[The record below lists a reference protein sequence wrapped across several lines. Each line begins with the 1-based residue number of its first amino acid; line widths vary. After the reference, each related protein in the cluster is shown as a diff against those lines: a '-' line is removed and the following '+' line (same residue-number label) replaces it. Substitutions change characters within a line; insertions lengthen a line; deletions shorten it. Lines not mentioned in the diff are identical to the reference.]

1 MRTDFALRLPGWAR
15 FVPPED
21 HWVVLCADAAYN
33 PFELRDEAKAW
44 RVAHADLAELSP
56 EVPWCRAGLDMEKH
70 RILRLDPPLAPPDPD
85 LGGIGNC
92 TRHHPP
98 RIARQPRGQ
107 SLSTSRGSGC
117 PGRAGRADTVPIE
130 RPAISAIARTLNR
143 GPTCSR

>member
-44 RVAHADLAELSP
+44 RVAHADPAELSP

-70 RILRLDPPLAPPDPD
+70 RILRLDPPSHRPTPTSAASGTGLGTTHLVQLGNRAVNRCERLAARVAQAAPD
-85 LGGIGNC
+85 
-92 TRHHPP
+92 
-98 RIARQPRGQ
+98 
-107 SLSTSRGSGC
+107 
-117 PGRAGRADTVPIE
+117 
-130 RPAISAIARTLNR
+130 
-143 GPTCSR
+143 GPTPFRSRCPRSRRSPAR